1 MDQSNIQTPSLE
13 IVIKEI
19 AKAQDLQLHTSFP
32 AKIKTYDPDTQKASI
47 IPLYLKRLFL
57 FGSGVPVLTQENIN
71 DVSSIEDPIVIPGVP
86 VHWPSVN
93 NRKTFIHLPLKAGDL
108 GMAICC
114 ERSLDKW
121 LASVGTDPL
130 ANDDF
135 RHHHLSDAWFV
146 PGISTFRAPISGCSA
161 DNITIKNDQ
170 LTIEITPEGKISIS
184 NLTTDLVTVLSDLL
198 ATLKSATY
206 LTTGPADGPW
216 VTVRAPADIV
226 NLGLHELNLDTFKV

>member
-13 IVIKEI
+13 IVVKEI

-57 FGSGVPVLTQENIN
+57 FGSGVPVLTQENID
-71 DVSSIEDPIVIPGVP
+71 DVSAIEDPIVIPGVP

-121 LASVGTDPL
+121 LASLGTDPL

-161 DNITIKNDQ
+161 DNITIKN
-170 LTIEITPEGKISIS
+170 ENITVEVTPDGKISFTNGTAELIEALS
-184 NLTTDLVTVLSDLL
+184 ALVAVLKTASTLVNVGAGTGIIDPATKLL
-198 ATLKSATY
+198 IEVEETKINS
-206 LTTGPADGPW
+206 
-216 VTVRAPADIV
+216 
-226 NLGLHELNLDTFKV
+226 FKV

>member
-13 IVIKEI
+13 IVVKEI

-57 FGSGVPVLTQENIN
+57 FGSGVPVLTQENID
-71 DVSSIEDPIVIPGVP
+71 DVSAIEDPIVIPGVP

-121 LASVGTDPL
+121 LSSLGTDPL

-161 DNITIKNDQ
+161 DNITIKNENI
-170 LTIEITPEGKISIS
+170 TIEVTPDGKISFTNGTAELIEALS
-184 NLTTDLVTVLSDLL
+184 ALVAVLKTASTLVNVGAGTGIIDPATKLL
-198 ATLKSATY
+198 IEVEETKINS
-206 LTTGPADGPW
+206 
-216 VTVRAPADIV
+216 
-226 NLGLHELNLDTFKV
+226 FKV